1 MAKAQVGGV
10 RSVVSASQPTEPAGP
25 PADQALYRFQ
35 SRARALRLT
44 LKKRIVR
51 VTLEGERF
59 ETPPLSKMET
69 PLDEV
74 KFEENFFSTDDPELA
89 ALIMTDPR
97 TNKPRA
103 GYGLN
108 EDGSTREFWLVE
120 DLRKA
125 QEDAQVREVRALLAS
140 KPQLLDR
147 VLRPS
152 ESDALEMPKP
162 VE

>member
-51 VTLEGERF
+51 WLDGEKY
-59 ETPPLSKMET
+59 EEPPLSKMDT

-89 ALIMTDPR
+89 ALIMKDPR

-103 GYGLN
+103 GFGLN

-152 ESDALEMPKP
+152 ESDVLEMPKP